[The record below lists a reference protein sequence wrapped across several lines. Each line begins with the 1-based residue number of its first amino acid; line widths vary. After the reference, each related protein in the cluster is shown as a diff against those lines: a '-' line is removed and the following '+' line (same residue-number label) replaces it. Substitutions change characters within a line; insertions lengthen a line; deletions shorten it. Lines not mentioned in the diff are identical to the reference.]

1 MKFMWMMLFFAL
13 PLLAMAYIAWHVW
26 TLLPLSAVWK
36 SVIIIIGILCFLTL
50 FLVFG
55 RRTDAMPLSVVQALY
70 DIGTSSVI
78 VMLYM
83 IMLFLVLDL
92 GRLFHLVSRQQLC
105 ASWPMTIAIAVII
118 TGLLVY
124 GHIHYKNK
132 VRVAIE
138 LTTDKPLPHDYR
150 VVMASDLHIGYHN
163 TRKELA
169 RWVDMVN
176 AEQPDF
182 ILLAGDLIDGSM
194 RPLIEENMAQEFRRL
209 KAPVYA
215 CLGNHEYF
223 SGSPEAQQF
232 FRDAGIHLLIDEAAV
247 IDSSIVIIGRDDRMN
262 MRRKPIKELVSQNP
276 HVGKGQGEAFSIVL
290 DHQPY
295 NLDRAEAA
303 GIDFQ
308 LSGHTHRGQVW
319 PISWITDAVYEKSWG
334 HHQRGNTRYYISSGL
349 GIWGP
354 KIRIGTRSEYLVLHL
369 NQE

>member
-13 PLLAMAYIAWHVW
+13 PLLALAYIAWHVW

-36 SVIIIIGILCFLTL
+36 SLIIILGILCFLTL

-55 RRTDAMPLSVVQALY
+55 RRTDALPLSVAQALY

-83 IMLFLVLDL
+83 VMLFLVLDL
-92 GRLFHLVSRQQLC
+92 GRLCHLVSRQQLC

-150 VVMASDLHIGYHN
+150 VVMASDLHLGYHN
-163 TRKELA
+163 TRSELA
-169 RWVDMVN
+169 RWVDMIN

-209 KAPVYA
+209 TAPVYA

-232 FRDAGIHLLIDEAAV
+232 YHDAGIRLLIDDYAV
-247 IDSSIVIIGRDDRMN
+247 IDSCIVIIGRDDRMN
-262 MRRKPIKELVSQNP
+262 RQRKPLKELSIINSQ
-276 HVGKGQGEAFSIVL
+276 FSILL
-290 DHQPY
+290 DHQPH
-295 NLDRAEAA
+295 NLEQAEQA

-319 PISWITDAVYEKSWG
+319 PISWITDAIYECSWG
-334 HHQRGNTRYYISSGL
+334 SHQRGRTRYYVSSGL
-349 GIWGP
+349 GLWGG
-354 KIRIGTRSEYLVLHL
+354 KFRIGTQSEYVVATL
-369 NQE
+369 NFEL